1 MSFQEEETYQKPF
14 DAEQAKR
21 LLAYM
26 KPYKHMIVK
35 ALLLMIFGSA
45 LSLAGPYV
53 TKIILDDCVVRKD
66 LKTLSIMCLAYLGIH
81 FATFVTARMRILTTS
96 RLGQDVLFDM
106 RQDLF
111 NHIQS
116 LSLRFFDSRP
126 AGKIMVRVTND
137 VDSLNDLL
145 SSGVINLITDVF
157 TLVGIMAIMLSWHLK
172 LALLSFATI
181 PFLLILSTRLR
192 TLIRLTWREVRKR
205 IANINA
211 NLQETISGVRVVQSF
226 TREEVNM
233 QEFARINADNRDTW
247 MKAVMVNGFFGPLVE
262 ITAAAGTAAIYWY
275 GSRMLMSGEISI
287 GTLVAFTSYLGRFW
301 GPISSLSSFY
311 NSLLVAMASA
321 ERVFEFLDTE
331 PEISDLPEAEDCR
344 PFAGLVEFD
353 NVTFGYVPDRPVLHQ
368 VSFQSQPG
376 QSIALVGPT
385 GAGKSSIVNL
395 VSRFYD
401 PQEGRIMV
409 DGRDIRDFTVA
420 SVRSQISVVLQDNFL
435 FSGTIRD
442 NIKYG
447 RKDATDAEVI
457 AAAKAVHVHD
467 FVKDFPEGY
476 DTECQER
483 GSRLSIGQRQLVA
496 FARALLANPR
506 ILILDEATASI
517 DTQTELLVQDALR
530 TLLHGRTSFVI
541 AHRLST
547 IREADQI
554 LVIDQGT
561 IVEQGTHYELLASK
575 GVYFSLLLAQFGLD
589 AVAADD

>member
-14 DAEQAKR
+14 DADQAKR

-26 KPYKHMIVK
+26 NPYRPMIVK
-35 ALLLMIFGSA
+35 ALLLMISGSA

-53 TKIILDDCVVRKD
+53 TKIILDDCIVRKD
-66 LKTLSIMCLAYLGIH
+66 LKMLSVMCLIYLAIH
-81 FATFVTARMRILTTS
+81 FATFITSRMRILTTS

-157 TLVGIMAIMLSWHLK
+157 TLIGIAAIMLSWHLK

-181 PFLLILSTRLR
+181 PFLIVLSTRLR

-233 QEFARINADNRDTW
+233 QEFAGINADNRDTW

-301 GPISSLSSFY
+301 GPISSLSNFY

-331 PEISDLPEAEDCR
+331 PEISDLPEAEDCG
-344 PFAGLVEFD
+344 PFTGLVEFD
-353 NVTFGYVPDRPVLHQ
+353 NVTFGYVPARPVLHQ
-368 VSFQSQPG
+368 VSFHAQPG
-376 QSIALVGPT
+376 QSVALVGPT

-409 DGRDIRDFTVA
+409 DGRDIRECTVA

-447 RKDATDAEVI
+447 RKDATDAEVV
-457 AAAKAVHVHD
+457 AASRAVHVHD

-483 GSRLSIGQRQLVA
+483 GSRLSVGQRQLVA

-554 LVIDQGT
+554 LVIDQGR
-561 IVEQGTHYELLASK
+561 IVERGTHYELLARK
-575 GVYFSLLLAQFGLD
+575 GVYFNLLLAQFGLD